1 LKSIII
7 FVTLPVFVLLLSSV
21 WTNNASYAQVSKQQL
36 PLPKPAIPLTTAS
49 IPPATPIKLHAVRIT
64 TPTKGQQ
71 VPVGRDLAI
80 AGVTTSTSAASTAS
94 HCQVSVIVNDVKPYQ
109 PATGRGPTGPADYSK
124 WSFLLTSKY
133 TTIKPGPANKITAKY
148 TCAGS
153 RTAISFYSV
162 NVTGLSGLTSQ
173 QPTRAINSTT
183 VGNASTTTAGNS
195 TTINNAT
202 LSSTGNTTATTSN
215 ATAVSNATLT
225 ADPTTGSGYTG
236 LITQGSSGS
245 DTHHT
250 STHHTHHHTKAHSSS
265 SESSSSG
272 DSSTHHH
279 KSKSSN
285 SGDSSTHHHKS
296 KSSNSGD
303 SSTNSHFSR
312 SYNFDHSGDLAS
324 NIIDHVQKSLS
335 RDGIRLP

>member
-7 FVTLPVFVLLLSSV
+7 FVILPAFILLLSSI
-21 WTNNASYAQVSKQQL
+21 WTNNASYAQLSKQQL
-36 PLPKPAIPLTTAS
+36 PLPKPAIPPATTS
-49 IPPATPIKLHAVRIT
+49 IPLSTTPIKLHAVRIT

-80 AGVTTSTSAASTAS
+80 AGITTSTSAARTAS

-109 PATGRGPTGPADYSK
+109 PATGSGPTGPADYSK

-153 RTAISFYSV
+153 PTAISFYSV
-162 NVTGLSGLTSQ
+162 NVTGLSGLTGQ
-173 QPTRAINSTT
+173 QPVRAINSTA
-183 VGNASTTTAGNS
+183 VGNASATTAGNS

-202 LSSTGNTTATTSN
+202 LSSTGNTTTTASN

-236 LITQGSSGS
+236 LITHGSSGS

-250 STHHTHHHTKAHSSS
+250 STHHTHHSTKAHSSS
-265 SESSSSG
+265 SDSSSSSG

-285 SGDSSTHHHKS
+285 SGDSSTH
-296 KSSNSGD
+296 
-303 SSTNSHFSR
+303 SHFSR
-312 SYNFDHSGDLAS
+312 SYNSDHGGDLS
-324 NIIDHVQKSLS
+324 STIIDHVQKSLS
-335 RDGIRLP
+335 RDGIRLSFP